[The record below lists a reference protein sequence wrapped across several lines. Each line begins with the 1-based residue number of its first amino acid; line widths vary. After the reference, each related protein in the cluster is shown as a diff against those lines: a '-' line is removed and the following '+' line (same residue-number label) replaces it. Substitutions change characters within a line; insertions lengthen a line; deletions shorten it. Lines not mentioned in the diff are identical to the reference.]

1 MTASNLIPKI
11 AIFGASGFAREVA
24 DICLALGCQDIV
36 FLDVNPAQK
45 TYFGYPLYG
54 DPEISRL
61 AAQGWLFAL
70 GIGDNQLRQ
79 KIYSRFSHLPY
90 PNLVHPSAT
99 FGAFGQQ
106 EPLQGKKGNIIC
118 AGTRFTNQITFGN
131 FGIFNLNATVGHDCL
146 IEDFINLAPGVNI
159 SGNVHLEKGVYI
171 GTNAV
176 VLQGKDIDHKMRI
189 GSFATV
195 GAGAVVTNDVAL
207 RTTVVGIPARPLDR

>member
-1 MTASNLIPKI
+1 MTVQLKKI

-24 DICLALGCQDIV
+24 DICLACGCRDLA
-36 FLDVNPAQK
+36 FLDLNPAQK
-45 TYFGYPLYG
+45 TYFGYPLYN
-54 DPEISRL
+54 DAEAPEL
-61 AAQGWLFAL
+61 AVQGWSFAM
-70 GIGDNQLRQ
+70 GVGDNRLRQ
-79 KIYSRFSHLPY
+79 KLYSRFPHFPY
-90 PNLVHPSAT
+90 PNLIHPSAT
-99 FGAFGQQ
+99 FGTVGRQ
-106 EPLQGKKGNIIC
+106 EPLAEKKGNIIC

-176 VLQGKDIDHKMRI
+176 VLQGKDIDRKMRI

-195 GAGAVVTNDVAL
+195 GAGAVVTNGVAL
-207 RTTVVGIPARPLDR
+207 RTTVVGIPARPLAR